1 MIMVNRYLM
10 AVRGGAIGEGG
21 GQKLSTAAEGINE
34 NGAREALGIAWY
46 LASGYIPRS
55 PLSNIHRPVADL
67 SVACYACNHPH
78 PTLVARKA
86 ELIALLVSDVAAL
99 SLAYLAFES
108 ARADGTWFGASDA
121 LASFAL
127 PSLGTLTAFWLVL
140 FLFAGLYRERYA
152 ASRFDEFV
160 TLLKVVAV
168 GTLLLFFLVFIDR
181 LDPMS
186 ARRGI
191 LLYWLCVG
199 TFVAAGRFVVRS
211 VQKALILRGI
221 GVHKAVIVGWSNQVE
236 ELYQEVARYPA
247 AGLRVVGAVRLQP
260 EPLAELALA
269 GTAEAYLYG
278 GDGPA
283 STGGGDGNGRLPEAA
298 PHFNSDGLSTAVH
311 SIAALPGLIDRLGVQ
326 DVLIALGPDDHA
338 YLDEV
343 LRVCDGRPV
352 ALKLVPDFYTV
363 IGGMARTEHMYG
375 LPLIE
380 VLPEPIP
387 AWERHT
393 KRILDVAVSAAVLIA
408 GLPLWLAVAALVKL
422 TSDGPAIYRQT
433 RTGQHGRPFTMYKFR
448 TMEDDAERHTGPV
461 WASKEDPRYTPVGRH
476 LRALRL
482 DEIPQLWNVL
492 KGEMSL
498 VGPRPERPYFVD
510 KLAREIPLYSRRHR
524 VQPGITGLAQ
534 VKWRYD
540 QDLEDVR
547 QKLKYDLF
555 YIENMS
561 LRMDF
566 QILFQTIR
574 TTLAQQGH

>member
-1 MIMVNRYLM
+1 
-10 AVRGGAIGEGG
+10 
-21 GQKLSTAAEGINE
+21 
-34 NGAREALGIAWY
+34 
-46 LASGYIPRS
+46 
-55 PLSNIHRPVADL
+55 
-67 SVACYACNHPH
+67 
-78 PTLVARKA
+78 VARKA
-86 ELIALLVSDVAAL
+86 ELIALLVSDAVAL
-99 SLAYLAFES
+99 SLAYLLFQT
-108 ARADGTWFGASDA
+108 ARAEWTWLGFSADLSA
-121 LASFAL
+121 FTL
-127 PSLGTLTAFWLVL
+127 PSLGMLGAFWLVL
-140 FLFAGLYRERYA
+140 FLFAGMYRERYA

-181 LDPMS
+181 LDPLA
-186 ARRGI
+186 ARKGI

-199 TFVAAGRFVVRS
+199 SLVAASRFTVRS

-221 GVHKAVIVGWSNQVE
+221 GVHKAVIVGWSTQVE
-236 ELYQEVARYPA
+236 ALYQEVARYPA
-247 AGLRVVGAVRLQP
+247 AGLKVVGAVRLQP

-269 GTAEAYLYG
+269 GAAEAYLYG

-283 STGGGDGNGRLPEAA
+283 VPPSGGDGAGPLGAPGHA
-298 PHFNSDGLSTAVH
+298 PHFDSDGLSTAVH

-352 ALKLVPDFYTV
+352 ALKLVPDFYAV

-393 KRILDVAVSAAVLIA
+393 KRILDVVVSAAVLVA
-408 GLPLWLAVAALVKL
+408 GLPLWAAVAALVKL

-433 RTGQHGRPFTMYKFR
+433 RTGRHGRPFTMYKFR

-461 WASKEDPRYTPVGRH
+461 WASKEDPRYTPIGRR

-524 VQPGITGLAQ
+524 VQPGVTGLAQ

-540 QDLEDVR
+540 QNLEDVR

-566 QILFQTIR
+566 QILLQTVR
-574 TTLAQQGH
+574 TTLTQQGH

>member
-1 MIMVNRYLM
+1 M
-10 AVRGGAIGEGG
+10 
-21 GQKLSTAAEGINE
+21 
-34 NGAREALGIAWY
+34 
-46 LASGYIPRS
+46 
-55 PLSNIHRPVADL
+55 
-67 SVACYACNHPH
+67 
-78 PTLVARKA
+78 ARKA
-86 ELIALLVSDVAAL
+86 ESAALLLSDLATL
-99 SLAYLAFES
+99 TLAYLAFQ
-108 ARADGTWFGASDA
+108 AAHVDWGWLGATADLSV
-121 LASFAL
+121 FAL
-127 PSLGTLTAFWLVL
+127 PSLGVLSGFWLVL
-140 FLFAGLYRERYA
+140 FLFAGMYRERHA

-160 TLLKVVAV
+160 ILLKVVTL
-168 GTLLLFFLVFIDR
+168 GTLLLFFLLFIER
-181 LDPMS
+181 LDPLS
-186 ARRGI
+186 ARKGI
-191 LLYWLCVG
+191 LFYWGCVVTFVG
-199 TFVAAGRFVVRS
+199 TGRLAVRS
-211 VQKALILRGI
+211 IQKALILRGH
-221 GVHKAVIVGWSNQVE
+221 GLHKAVIVGWSAQVE
-236 ELYQEVARYPA
+236 QLYREVARYPA
-247 AGLRVVGAVRLQP
+247 AGLEIVGAVRLQA
-260 EPLAELALA
+260 EPSAELALA
-269 GTAEAYLYG
+269 GATDAYLYG
-278 GDGPA
+278 GDGPM
-283 STGGGDGNGRLPEAA
+283 GDGPAGDGVGDGSPTRYGSGAA
-298 PHFNSDGLSTAVH
+298 PAFNSNGLSTAVH
-311 SIAALPGLIDRLGVQ
+311 SISALPELIDRLGVQ
-326 DVLIALGPDDHA
+326 DVLIALGTDDHA

-393 KRILDVAVSAAVLIA
+393 KRILDVVVSAVVLAV
-408 GLPLWLAVAALVKL
+408 GLPLWLGVAALVKL
-422 TSDGPAIYRQT
+422 TSEGPAIYRQT

-448 TMEDDAERHTGPV
+448 TMQDDAERHTGPV
-461 WASKEDPRYTPVGRH
+461 WAQKGDSRYTPVGPW
-476 LRALRL
+476 LRALRI

-566 QILFQTIR
+566 QILLQTVR
-574 TTLAQQGH
+574 TTLGRQGH

>member
-1 MIMVNRYLM
+1 M
-10 AVRGGAIGEGG
+10 
-21 GQKLSTAAEGINE
+21 
-34 NGAREALGIAWY
+34 
-46 LASGYIPRS
+46 
-55 PLSNIHRPVADL
+55 
-67 SVACYACNHPH
+67 
-78 PTLVARKA
+78 ARKA
-86 ELIALLVSDVAAL
+86 ELIALLVSDAVAL
-99 SLAYLAFES
+99 ILAYLVFQA
-108 ARADGTWFGASDA
+108 ARTEWGWLDTLADLSV
-121 LASFAL
+121 FAL
-127 PSLGTLTAFWLVL
+127 PSIGVLCAFWFVL
-140 FLFAGLYRERYA
+140 FLFAGMYRERHA

-160 TLLKVVAV
+160 TLVKVVAV
-168 GTLLLFFLVFIDR
+168 GTLLLFFLLFLDR
-181 LDPMS
+181 LDPLA
-186 ARRGI
+186 ARKGI
-191 LLYWLCVG
+191 LVYWLCVAS
-199 TFVAAGRFVVRS
+199 FVAVGRFAVRS
-211 VQKALILRGI
+211 VQKALILRGY
-221 GVHKAVIVGWSNQVE
+221 GVHKAVIVGWSTQVE

-247 AGLRVVGAVRLQP
+247 AGLKVVGAVRLQP

-269 GTAEAYLYG
+269 GTADAYLYG

-283 STGGGDGNGRLPEAA
+283 GNGASGGGPAGGLSGDGA
-298 PHFNSDGLSTAVH
+298 PYFNSNGLSTAVH

-326 DVLIALGPDDHA
+326 DVLIALGPGDHA

-343 LRVCDGRPV
+343 LRVCDGRSV
-352 ALKLVPDFYTV
+352 ALKLVPDFYAV

-393 KRILDVAVSAAVLIA
+393 KRILDVVVSATVLIA
-408 GLPLWLAVAALVKL
+408 GMPLWLAVAALVTF
-422 TSDGPAIYRQT
+422 TSPGPVIYRQT
-433 RTGQHGRPFTMYKFR
+433 RTGRHGKPFTMYKFR
-448 TMEDDAERHTGPV
+448 TMENDAERLTGPV
-461 WASKEDPRYTPVGRH
+461 WARKGDSRYTPVGCR

-566 QILFQTIR
+566 QVLLQTIR
-574 TTLAQQGH
+574 TTLTQQGH